1 MLSNQGRNWT
11 LVAAG
16 VVAIAIV
23 FSAVYLGSSIGQTT
37 RSSASNPTSSSAQT
51 SQGSQV
57 PSVYGSANQLSS
69 DSSASA
75 TSARS
80 ITVSGTG
87 SVSFVPTEAL
97 VSVSV
102 VTQEPTAEAATAS
115 NSVLTLSVIK
125 ALNSIGISNSSIQTS
140 SYNLSPNYNYNNGQQ
155 PPTISSY
162 TVTNSLQV
170 NVTGT
175 GANQLGVRAGQVID
189 TAVKSGANQVN
200 LQFTAPNHL
209 IAQLSNEA
217 LHNAVLVASSQ
228 AQVIASSLGV
238 NLGSVLAASTA
249 SSYYSQTPYAL
260 GAITYASTTT
270 AALTPIVPG
279 TLTLTATVQVTYAIS

>member
-1 MLSNQGRNWT
+1 MMTNQGRNWT
-11 LVAAG
+11 IVAASI
-16 VVAIAIV
+16 VAIAIV
-23 FSAVYLGSSIGQTT
+23 FSAVYLGSSLGQTT
-37 RSSASNPTSSSAQT
+37 RSSVSTPTPSLVQNNQATPSASA
-51 SQGSQV
+51 
-57 PSVYGSANQLSS
+57 YGSAGQPSS
-69 DSSASA
+69 STSSTDTA
-75 TSARS
+75 TRS

-102 VTQEPTAEAATAS
+102 ITQEATAEGATSS
-115 NSVLTLSVIK
+115 NSVITLSVIK

-140 SYNLSPNYNYNNGQQ
+140 SYDLSPNYNYNNGQA
-155 PPTISSY
+155 PPTITSY

-200 LQFTAPNHL
+200 LQFTVPDSVS
-209 IAQLSNEA
+209 AQLSNEA
-217 LHNAVLVASSQ
+217 LHNAVLAASNQ

-238 NLGSVLAASTA
+238 NLGGVLAASTT
-249 SSYYSQTPYAL
+249 SNYYPQPQYAF
-260 GAITYASTTT
+260 GALAVASTTT
-270 AALTPIVPG
+270 EALTPIVPG